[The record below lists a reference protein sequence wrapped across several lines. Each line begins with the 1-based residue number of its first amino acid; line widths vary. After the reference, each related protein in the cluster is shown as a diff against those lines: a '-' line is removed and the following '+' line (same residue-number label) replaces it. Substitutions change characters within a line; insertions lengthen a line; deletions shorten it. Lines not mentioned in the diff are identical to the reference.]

1 MLNEMDEMDEMMMD
15 YYPTLL
21 VDGHHGQYVPQVF
34 AEQFSNRTWGIE
46 DFDPDYQ
53 TVLKGPDA
61 EFYWECWDAVMD
73 KAFYIHPVTSEKYVL
88 FPGDAG
94 DLFMVKAVAEQKADD
109 DISTV
114 YFY

>member
-1 MLNEMDEMDEMMMD
+1 MELNELDEMMLD
-15 YYPTLL
+15 CYPKLL
-21 VDGHHGQYVPQVF
+21 IDGLHGQYVPQMF
-34 AEQFSNRTWGIE
+34 AEQFSNHAWGME

-53 TVLKGPDA
+53 TILKGPDA

-73 KAFYIHPVTSEKYVL
+73 KAVYIHPETKVKYHL
-88 FPGDAG
+88 FPGDGG
-94 DLFMVKAVAEQKADD
+94 DLFMVKAPTEAKVAD